1 VYDEL
6 EETCTTIAAKGFW
19 EDGWIAVRETQ
30 GYDGAGFSPEVSA
43 RLSALEQLLRPKD
56 LLETVL
62 AIVLGDEGYSY
73 DLVDSED
80 EGDESDNGGTKAI
93 EKRINATD
101 AKALSLGKAVAD
113 DHGIFAA
120 LIDKLLTGK
129 GHLWHF
135 GRGLAEGQNPR
146 DVWARLKDQIAK
158 TAREVLNVQVV
169 RGFLAGLHKRDA
181 GLCHELLDEAVEDET
196 LAYWYPALE
205 GSVDIDERGAARL
218 MRALSAGK
226 APIRMYNALVWGGV
240 TKTVPPQAMKD
251 LVLEIASKEDGL
263 PVAIEVLYMRLHDD
277 KEPPPELQE
286 AGWHLLEKV
295 SFTSQNQH
303 EDYRLAKIATACI
316 KGPESPARVAKLC
329 SRLKQAVSQHET
341 HITYYDD
348 FLGSLLNVAP
358 KAALDALCG
367 GDDSDLGGELSE
379 IEDVLRIKSKL
390 FVAIGEDALLAWC
403 DEKPPSRYPAFAGS
417 VPISIP
423 DADSKEYEWS
433 PIALRLLEK
442 APDRIEVVRR
452 FVTQIASE
460 GGWGSRATNIEAKAK
475 LLDKLSQYPD
485 PALVAFVAEE
495 KLRIVEYIEHE
506 RRSESARDRRESGS
520 FE

>member
-1 VYDEL
+1 M
-6 EETCTTIAAKGFW
+6 
-19 EDGWIAVRETQ
+19 
-30 GYDGAGFSPEVSA
+30 
-43 RLSALEQLLRPKD
+43 RPKD

-80 EGDESDNGGTKAI
+80 EGDESDNSGTKAI

-101 AKALSLGKAVAD
+101 AKAVSLGKAVAD

-181 GLCHELLDEAVEDET
+181 ELCHELLDEAVEDET
-196 LAYWYPALE
+196 LSYWYPALE

-251 LVLEIASKEDGL
+251 LVLELASKEDGL
-263 PVAIEVLYMRLHDD
+263 PVAIGFCTCGCTTI
-277 KEPPPELQE
+277 KNPPQLRE

-303 EDYRLAKIATACI
+303 EDYRLAKIAAACI

-329 SRLKQAVSQHET
+329 ARLKQAVSQRKT

-348 FLGSLLNVAP
+348 FLGTLLNVAP

-367 GDDSDLGGELSE
+367 GDDSDLEGELSDL
-379 IEDVLRIKSKL
+379 EDVLRIKSKL
-390 FVAIGEDALLAWC
+390 FAAIGEDALLAWC
-403 DEKPPSRYPAFAGS
+403 DEKPASRYPAFAGS

-442 APDRIEVVRR
+442 APDRTEVVRR

-495 KLRIVEYIEHE
+495 KLRIAEYIQRE
-506 RRSESARDRRESGS
+506 RRSEAARDRRESDS